1 MPVLLWVVVV
11 SVVIHAD
18 PAPSVLVLVILHTD
32 IFVATPSVLV
42 LIPVELEKKP
52 VLLRP
57 MVVVAPA
64 FSVVIHADPAPSV
77 LVLIVPVLEKVPV
90 LLCVVVVSVVIHA
103 DPAPSVLVLVILQTD
118 IFVAT
123 PSVFVLIP
131 VELEKKP
138 VLLRPIV
145 VVAPAFSDV
154 IHADPAPSILV
165 LRILHTDIFVAT
177 PRLLVLILPP
187 LEK

>member
-1 MPVLLWVVVV
+1 M
-11 SVVIHAD
+11 
-18 PAPSVLVLVILHTD
+18 LVILQTD
-32 IFVATPSVLV
+32 MFVATPSVFV

-64 FSVVIHADPAPSV
+64 FSV
-77 LVLIVPVLEKVPV
+77 
-90 LLCVVVVSVVIHA
+90 
-103 DPAPSVLVLVILQTD
+103 
-118 IFVAT
+118 
-123 PSVFVLIP
+123 
-131 VELEKKP
+131 
-138 VLLRPIV
+138 
-145 VVAPAFSDV
+145 V